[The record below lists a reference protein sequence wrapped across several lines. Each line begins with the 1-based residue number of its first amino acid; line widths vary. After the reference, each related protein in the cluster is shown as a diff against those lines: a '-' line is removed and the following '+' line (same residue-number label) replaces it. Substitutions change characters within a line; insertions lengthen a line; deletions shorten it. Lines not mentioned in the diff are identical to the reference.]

1 MKLRIE
7 DIPTLE
13 NWLGDGEDSD
23 NLAKALVEDLKDCI
37 GDLQL
42 LTFNFASDS
51 EELEILNRSCRLVA
65 RVVRDIK
72 NINSEAKA
80 AEIISAAGLKT
91 RKGGATQ

>member
-1 MKLRIE
+1 MKLRVE

-51 EELEILNRSCRLVA
+51 EEFEILNRSCRLVA

-91 RKGGATQ
+91 RKGGAA

>member
-13 NWLGDGEDSD
+13 NWLGDGEDDD

-91 RKGGATQ
+91 RKGGA

>member
-7 DIPTLE
+7 DLPTLE

-72 NINSEAKA
+72 NINCEAKA
-80 AEIISAAGLKT
+80 AAIISAAGLKT
-91 RKGGATQ
+91 KKGCA

>member
-91 RKGGATQ
+91 RKGGA

>member
-1 MKLRIE
+1 MSTLKIS

-91 RKGGATQ
+91 RKGGA

>member
-1 MKLRIE
+1 MKLRVE

-91 RKGGATQ
+91 RKGGA

>member
-13 NWLGDGEDSD
+13 NWLGDGEDGD

-91 RKGGATQ
+91 RKGGA